1 MKLTRTL
8 MGDPV
13 ERIAQIRKGGKR
25 ELCAVYPPKTYKFF
39 R

>member
-13 ERIAQIRKGGKR
+13 ERIAQITKGEKRKV
-25 ELCAVYPPKTYKFF
+25 CAVYPPKTYKFF